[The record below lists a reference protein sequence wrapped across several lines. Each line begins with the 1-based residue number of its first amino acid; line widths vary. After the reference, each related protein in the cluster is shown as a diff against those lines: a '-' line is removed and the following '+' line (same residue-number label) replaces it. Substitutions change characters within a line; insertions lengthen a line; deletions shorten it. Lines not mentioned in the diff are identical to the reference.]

1 MKQIVLAFDYG
12 DVRTGVAIYDGSSVE
27 PLVTLLAENLWPD
40 IASLIVAHRPSQLVV
55 GLPRNLN
62 GEPTE
67 QTKQAKSFAD
77 SLAQISQ
84 LPVATQDEAMSSKRA
99 LDRIG
104 KKATIAQRKKI
115 IDQVAAQI
123 ILEDFI
129 S

>member
-1 MKQIVLAFDYG
+1 LKQVVLAFDYG

-27 PLVTLLAENLWPD
+27 PLVTLMAENLWPD

-62 GEPTE
+62 GEPTD
-67 QTKQAKSFAD
+67 QTKKAQSFAD

-99 LDRIG
+99 LDRID

>member
-1 MKQIVLAFDYG
+1 MKQVVLAFDYG
-12 DVRTGVAIYDGSSVE
+12 DVRTGVAIYDGISVE
-27 PLVTLLAENLWPD
+27 PLKTLMAENLWPD
-40 IASLIVAHRPSQLVV
+40 IANLIVSHKPSQLVV

-62 GEPTE
+62 GEPTG
-67 QTKQAKSFAD
+67 QTKKAQSFAD

-84 LPVATQDEAMSSKRA
+84 LPVAMQDEAMSSKRA
-99 LDRIG
+99 LDRID
-104 KKATIAQRKKI
+104 KKATIAQRKKF